1 MLGWE
6 TKEHNIVD
14 CRMRKSMGGGD
25 DHHEHFSNTEIQV
38 EDAFSGY

>member
-14 CRMRKSMGGGD
+14 CRMRKSKGGGD
-25 DHHEHFSNTEIQV
+25 DHEHFSNTEIQG
-38 EDAFSGY
+38 EDVFSGY